1 MNQCV
6 PSTVLSEFLV
16 LCELFGR
23 SNGLTDVSCDN
34 WWERVS
40 AFQDDEVGEVE
51 RCAVL
56 AHLDDCEQCRTRLA
70 ASVEVAQMVA
80 RTAPGE
86 VAKVSLGDLRSVE
99 RHWLVARGGRGAL
112 VAVGLAIV
120 GFAVPEYFQG
130 DTADSAAHVARH
142 LATWQFGFGVG
153 LIVAAIQS
161 RFSQALLAL
170 AMSVAVLTV
179 VTSIVD
185 VALGHRAPF
194 AEGVHAVE
202 LAGIGLLWW
211 MTPAH
216 LRPRR
221 RTPRTV
227 GVPGGGLRLVDG
239 RIGAGQ
245 DDT

>member
-1 MNQCV
+1 M
-6 PSTVLSEFLV
+6 
-16 LCELFGR
+16 
-23 SNGLTDVSCDN
+23 SCDD

-40 AFQDDEVGEVE
+40 AFQDDEVDDVE
-51 RCAVL
+51 RGVVR
-56 AHLDDCEQCRTRLA
+56 AHLDDCAQCRTQLA
-70 ASVEVAQMVA
+70 ASVEVFQVVA
-80 RTAPGE
+80 RPAPVE
-86 VAKVSLGDLRSVE
+86 VAQLSMGDLSTVE
-99 RHWLVARGGRGAL
+99 RHWLVARAGRGAL
-112 VAVGLAIV
+112 VIVGLAIV
-120 GFAVPEYFQG
+120 GFAVPEYFKG

-170 AMSVAVLTV
+170 ATSVAMLTV

-194 AEGVHAVE
+194 AEGVHVVE

-221 RTPRTV
+221 RTPRTA
-227 GVPGGGLRLVDG
+227 GVTGGGLRLVDG